1 MEPFAKHTDQPN
13 EHRDITPTE
22 EQLLAMALANLG
34 EYIHDNSPHYILIE
48 DDPRNEEDYDTWSYG
63 TEPLPRDHTW
73 QHTSIDV
80 SVSPSNAD
88 MAE

>member
-34 EYIHDNSPHYILIE
+34 EYIHDNSPQYILIE
-48 DDPRNEEDYDTWSYG
+48 DDPRNEDDYDTWSYG
-63 TEPLPRDHTW
+63 CEPLPHDHTW
-73 QHTSIDV
+73 QHTSVDV

>member
-1 MEPFAKHTDQPN
+1 MEPFAKHSDQPY

-48 DDPRNEEDYDTWSYG
+48 DPRNEEDYDSWTYG
-63 TEPLPRDHTW
+63 MEVLPQDHTW
-73 QHTSIDV
+73 QHTSIDIQSSEV
-80 SVSPSNAD
+80 Q
-88 MAE
+88 